1 LQRPASPP
9 LNDTLSGRHAT
20 NNEAVRTP
28 TDDSCER
35 IDSPISSRRRTCRR
49 RSVAPVRASRI
60 RLLPLWQTLTLDRA
74 GRIFQ
79 EVIRGHCSI
88 WVGTL
93 EQQVVAYLAMK
104 GSYID
109 RMFVDPSE
117 WRKGWGTRLVVF
129 AKSLS
134 PNGLELHTHQENHA
148 ARSLYEKHGFKAVK
162 FGTSPPPESAPD
174 VEYHWRPDN
183 KALQTDRA
191 SQLSL
196 LQRGG

>member
-1 LQRPASPP
+1 MNVSIRSFQDHDEPAVVGVWHRPGQA
-9 LNDTLSGRHAT
+9 AY
-20 NNEAVRTP
+20 AF
-28 TDDSCER
+28 
-35 IDSPISSRRRTCRR
+35 
-49 RSVAPVRASRI
+49 
-60 RLLPLWQTLTLDRA
+60 LPLWQTLTLDRA
-74 GRIFQ
+74 GTIVRD
-79 EVIRGHCSI
+79 VIRAQCNI

-109 RMFVDPSE
+109 RMFVEPSQ
-117 WRKGWGTRLVVF
+117 WRKGWGTRLIIF

-134 PNGLELHTHQENHA
+134 PNGLELHTHQENRA
-148 ARSLYEKHGFKAVK
+148 ARRLYEKHGFKAVH

-174 VEYHWRPDN
+174 VEYHWKLDD

-191 SQLSL
+191 SQLSQ